1 MEKVINFPKV
11 LIIGGNSL
19 VGSTLSNYVKDT
31 FDLYHTYHNTT
42 ISSKNSI
49 QIDLVKE
56 PQKILDLINKIIG
69 EINLR
74 QIYSGMRGMLSMVTE
89 TSKLDPNEGIR
100 FRGYSLPEIQ
110 DMLPRAKNSNQPLP
124 EGMFYLM
131 LIGELPK
138 NKDVKCP
145 NRYDSLNMIIKNN

>member
-56 PQKILDLINKIIG
+56 PQKILDLINKIKPSLVIHTVAYPNIDFC
-69 EINLR
+69 ENESLILSNLC
-74 QIYSGMRGMLSMVTE
+74 LS
-89 TSKLDPNEGIR
+89 I
-100 FRGYSLPEIQ
+100 FI
-110 DMLPRAKNSNQPLP
+110 
-124 EGMFYLM
+124 
-131 LIGELPK
+131 
-138 NKDVKCP
+138 CP
-145 NRYDSLNMIIKNN
+145 N